1 MEVCKGVGS
10 PRIVQ
15 MWVKLQGFL
24 PRDGGDDGD
33 DGGQAR
39 SRVLCG
45 GTDLQR

>member
-15 MWVKLQGFL
+15 IRVKLHGFL
-24 PRDGGDDGD
+24 PRDGGDDG
-33 DGGQAR
+33 GQAW

-45 GTDLQR
+45 GTDVQR